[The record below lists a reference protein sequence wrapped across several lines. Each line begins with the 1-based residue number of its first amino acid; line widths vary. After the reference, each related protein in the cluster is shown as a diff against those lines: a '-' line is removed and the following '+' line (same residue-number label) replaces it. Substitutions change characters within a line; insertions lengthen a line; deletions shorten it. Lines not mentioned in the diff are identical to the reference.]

1 MIELSHSATTTK
13 KRILTYFN
21 SINYIHNPTLT
32 IEAETNHTNMQFI
45 CFCQSHTKK
54 THKQKYIFL
63 LVCVSQW
70 QLVQPVYVQYLNVH
84 PFLFHDDNFLKKTKG
99 KTDERIKS
107 LSPVVKENVSVFLPL
122 STSEALA
129 LDFFVIL
136 FRTWH
141 FSPVHQ
147 RLGVVWCPGATM
159 QLSAT

>member
-107 LSPVVKENVSVFLPL
+107 LSPVVKENVSVCFSSPL
-122 STSEALA
+122 YLRSSCPW
-129 LDFFVIL
+129 FFCNTFQNLTFFTCAPEIRGSMV
-136 FRTWH
+136 
-141 FSPVHQ
+141 P
-147 RLGVVWCPGATM
+147 WCDNAT
-159 QLSAT
+159 